1 MKMRFSQIV
10 FAFIL
15 TLGLLIGLEIITS
28 TLLPILGW
36 SEYRLTF
43 NVLIILYLALRLES
57 PMVPWLILILQTVHS
72 AFSVEGWAL
81 GTLAGLIVLVSA
93 NYLKELLHLTTAFM
107 TMVTVQLFQFIWF
120 FTVSLIICLKISDFN
135 KFGLILWSFI
145 PGSILLSFISPVL
158 FYLMGKI
165 WRVQMD
171 ASVGGV
177 EI

>member
-93 NYLKELLHLTTAFM
+93 NYLKEL
-107 TMVTVQLFQFIWF
+107 
-120 FTVSLIICLKISDFN
+120 
-135 KFGLILWSFI
+135 
-145 PGSILLSFISPVL
+145 
-158 FYLMGKI
+158 
-165 WRVQMD
+165 
-171 ASVGGV
+171 
-177 EI
+177 